1 MARFNTQ
8 PITGSV
14 TAGGTLAALTQ
25 NAFIQLTG
33 TAPYTVTLPSPVLFP
48 GFNQTF
54 YNATS
59 GVITLTT
66 PANVFTGAG
75 GSGTANVT
83 VPATS
88 TINLVSDGVNYVV
101 VGEDG
106 TSLTATTGAF
116 SGNVTIN
123 GAGATLSVTPQTVT
137 INPGGSSTIDNVA
150 VGATTRSTGAFTTV
164 TANAAVTFTA
174 NTASS
179 TTGTGSLVVTGGIG
193 VSGNINS
200 GGTVAA
206 VALSGPLTGTIQ
218 TAAQPN
224 ITSVG
229 NLTATGL
236 TVDTDTLVV
245 DATNNRVGISTAS
258 PTAKLHI
265 TGANKI
271 GGILVES
278 SSTSAGSPSIEVIG
292 KRSDGNSSSA
302 FAGKILLGANRTD
315 AAVAT
320 NKRLGAVAFG
330 GNHTDGLLT
339 NLLYT
344 ASISGIAEGTFADAN
359 TMPTGLVFFTGAVGT
374 TSESTT
380 VAMGTERM
388 RINNAGNVGIGT
400 VLPTSR
406 LHVSYAGA
414 VNTNTFNVSTTS
426 NTTTPTTLLGA
437 NLVLDD
443 AGTTYTKSATSI
455 SGAGILFEGANSL
468 NSHGSIQF
476 LSAPDTNTGSA
487 SPLERMR
494 IDSAGNVGIGASTP
508 AYKLDVAGS
517 IGADN
522 LRITAVNSSVAV
534 TATSV
539 FVYDTRKDSDG
550 GAWRKRTQNTSWY
563 NETLNTATR
572 GSRREF
578 PAVAVIVAISGTTGI
593 TIYDGDDPLMPM
605 WIKYTYLSWDGP
617 IRGIS
622 AVNGII
628 AGAIGTSLNYS
639 GNGLVLLDFIKDR
652 QSRNYIS
659 GYSNLKNGF
668 VHELLSTTRLNTTYL
683 TIGTDTREYTLGNYN
698 ATDVATTVL
707 PNAPIDSATGLPIP
721 TIAVTTYSGIYVIHN
736 NGIVNSINATD
747 AVEYNY
753 WRSVEFTKDY
763 KLIINGTYAGVANN
777 IVHVCDIPYTN
788 FSGAVVNQRIT
799 ALNSR
804 YYHSDSS
811 IPNLK
816 PMELARTASMDINT
830 FAIGGASNTGFNII
844 AESPDT
850 ASGINSSAMIVY
862 VAPTY
867 NTGWMVGNIKGAW
880 LCDTT
885 VQTLTGSGNVAAWT
899 VPSNWTKQPSISIS
913 YSSPTLSITGNGTSS
928 NVYFFLPITVVANT
942 TYTFTIT
949 FGTFNSS
956 GFVINTAQ
964 YTVGS
969 ALVNIT
975 GSAGTYTY
983 TFNSGSATT
992 VYLQSYQVSTSP
1004 TTITNF
1010 DMRLADPDRSVNNQ
1024 GLQVFGT
1031 ITKSAIDTGN
1041 DLVAYSGWSNSNY
1054 VEQPYTSLLDYGTGD
1069 FYYTFWIKTDAS
1081 AAYSSNTYVFER
1093 SSVSDVSS
1101 RRVEVRASSPSNL
1114 QVYSANTTVNDTVP
1128 ITAGEWSKFDWVRRS
1143 GTMFIYVNG
1152 LFVSSITLAS
1162 TVSDT
1167 SATLVIGNR
1176 AYFSPRNSGLSTT
1189 TKLALFKT
1197 SATAP
1202 SDVQILK
1209 MYNDERELFLPGSK
1223 ACLYGSSGVITA
1235 VAFDNATNL
1244 LHVGTSSG
1252 RSVFNGLR
1260 QVDNTATAVA
1270 TSISAANGLVAE
1282 Q

>member
-1 MARFNTQ
+1 MARFNT
-8 PITGSV
+8 
-14 TAGGTLAALTQ
+14 ALTSTSISGTATIGSPGAG
-25 NAFIQLTG
+25 AFTNLTG
-33 TAPYTVTLPSPVLFP
+33 TAPYTVTVPNPTLFP
-48 GFNQTF
+48 GVNQVF

-59 GVITLTT
+59 GTITLTT
-66 PANVFTGAG
+66 PSGNFNGTGG
-75 GSGTANVT
+75 NGTASMSIFAGNVVSIT
-83 VPATS
+83 
-88 TINLVSDGVNYVV
+88 SDGTHYIVIS
-101 VGEDG
+101 EDG
-106 TSLTATTGAF
+106 SALTATTGSF
-116 SGNVTIN
+116 SGNVTMN
-123 GAGATLSVTPQTVT
+123 GSGATVSITPSTLTVTPS
-137 INPGGSSTIDNVA
+137 GASTIDNVA
-150 VGATTRSTGAFTTV
+150 IGSTTRAAGAFTSLA
-164 TANAAVTFTA
+164 ANAAVTFTA

-179 TTGTGSLVVTGGIG
+179 STTTGTVVVTGGIG
-193 VSGNINS
+193 ASGQVTASAVSATN
-200 GGTVAA
+200 
-206 VALSGPLTGTIQ
+206 LTGTLQ

-229 NLTATGL
+229 NLSTTGL
-236 TVDTDTLVV
+236 TVNTTAIVSSG
-245 DATNNRVGISTAS
+245 TNNVGINTAS
-258 PTAKLHI
+258 PKTNGATFGTLTLNGSNGGAIQFTTNDVNIAQIYNDANALFINPASGKTLSLQNNGTTAVSVGAASVAVTGTLTNT
-265 TGANKI
+265 TGATFATTSGNLGVGVSSPGTKLDL
-271 GGILVES
+271 GSTQGSGITL
-278 SSTSAGSPSIEVIG
+278 
-292 KRSDGNSSSA
+292 RY
-302 FAGKILLGANRTD
+302 D
-315 AAVAT
+315 ATT
-320 NKRLGAVAFG
+320 NYR
-330 GNHTDGLLT
+330 
-339 NLLYT
+339 
-344 ASISGIAEGTFADAN
+344 ASITPYWNSNTDTRIDFAIAASSGSA
-359 TMPTGLVFFTGAVGT
+359 PTVYLSVGY
-374 TSESTT
+374 
-380 VAMGTERM
+380 
-388 RINNAGNVGIGT
+388 AGNVGIGT
-400 VLPTSR
+400 Q
-406 LHVSYAGA
+406 
-414 VNTNTFNVSTTS
+414 
-426 NTTTPTTLLGA
+426 
-437 NLVLDD
+437 
-443 AGTTYTKSATSI
+443 I
-455 SGAGILFEGANSL
+455 
-468 NSHGSIQF
+468 
-476 LSAPDTNTGSA
+476 
-487 SPLERMR
+487 
-494 IDSAGNVGIGASTP
+494 P
-508 AYKLDVAGS
+508 AYKLHVAGTS
-517 IGADN
+517 GTDDP
-522 LRITAVNSSVAV
+522 RITPINSSVAV

-578 PAVAVIVAISGTTGI
+578 PAVAVIVAISGTIGI

-668 VHELLSTTRLNTTYL
+668 VHELLSTTRLDTTYL

-698 ATDVATTVL
+698 VTDVATTVL

-747 AVEYNY
+747 LVEYNH

-763 KLIINGTYAGVANN
+763 KLIINGTYAGASNN

-867 NTGWMVGNIKGAW
+867 NTGWMAGNIKGAW
-880 LCDTT
+880 LSDST

-913 YSSPTLSITGNGTSS
+913 YSSPTLSITGNGTGS
-928 NVYFFLPITVVANT
+928 NVYFFLPITVAANT

-1010 DMRLADPDRSVNNQ
+1010 DMRLADPDRSVNNR

-1054 VEQPYTSLLDYGTGD
+1054 FEQPYTSLLDYGTGD

-1081 AAYSSNTYVFER
+1081 AVYSSNTYVFER
-1093 SSVSDVSS
+1093 SSVSDVSG
-1101 RRVEVRASSPSNL
+1101 RRIEVRASSPSNL
-1114 QVYSANTTVNDTVP
+1114 QVYSANTTVNATVP

-1176 AYFSPRNSGLSTT
+1176 AYFSPRNSELGTT

-1260 QVDNTATAVA
+1260 RVDNTATAVA
-1270 TSISAANGLVAE
+1270 TSISASNGLVAE